1 MLFRTKTLS
10 SSLLISSALLLFLV
24 LSCARPQEPIYKG
37 FEGLN
42 AKTISTKRITLTG
55 EAVYHNP
62 NAFGGE
68 VVSTDIEVFVNDVP
82 AATISQEVSI
92 PVPATAEFRL
102 PLECNV
108 SPKEI
113 YENDRNG
120 ALGGIINAVLSKKVD
135 VQYRGEIVVK
145 LAGVSFTVPVEY
157 EEQVE
162 LK

>member
-1 MLFRTKTLS
+1 MKTLS
-10 SSLLISSALLLFLV
+10 SSTLLGTLFLLLLT
-24 LSCARPQEPIYKG
+24 LACSQPQEPIYKG

-42 AKTISTKRITLTG
+42 ANTISTKRITLSG

-68 VVSTDIEVFVNDVP
+68 VVSTDIQVIVNDVP
-82 AATISQEVSI
+82 AATIQQEVSI

-102 PLECNV
+102 PLTCNV

-120 ALGGIINAVLSKKVD
+120 ALGGIINAVLTRKVD
-135 VQYRGEIVVK
+135 VQYKGEIVVK
-145 LAGVSFTVPVEY
+145 IAGINFSTPIDY
-157 EEQVE
+157 EEEVE
-162 LK
+162 IK